1 MNTLFSAVFFDI
13 TQDIFLKQ
21 HVDFNTRFREGNES
35 SMLDLI
41 FTNEDYMIENLRSIA
56 PLGKSDHVGLLF
68 TFITYSAIDSRAY
81 GGKKHDYWK
90 ADMSEINPSLQKVK
104 WEEEME
110 NRGVNQSWRFFK
122 SKIEEVIKNNVPLK
136 ERRKQIS
143 KPPWQTKR
151 VCRSVKKQTQL
162 WKRYERTDR
171 NKEYE
176 EYKKERNKNNQM
188 RKKAKREYEKKLL
201 KRFKDKPKLFD
212 SYVRNKQKVKRVI
225 PQLNTHHHH

>member
-1 MNTLFSAVFFDI
+1 MEEGLFYIVNKLQSTPCVELSTDFESCVWNIITLNKKDKQKHGISHLLILGDFNFPEIDWMKYLIKGSDISLPANCFDI
-13 TQDIFLKQ
+13 TQDLFLKQ

-68 TFITYSAIDSRAY
+68 TFITYSAIDSRVY

-90 ADMSEINPSLQKVK
+90 ADMSEINSSLQKVK

-110 NRGVNQSWRFFK
+110 NKGVNQSWRFFR
-122 SKIEEVIKNNVPLK
+122 SKIEEVVKNNVPLK
-136 ERRKQIS
+136 ERRKQRS

-151 VCRSVKKQTQL
+151 AVDL
-162 WKRYERTDR
+162 
-171 NKEYE
+171 
-176 EYKKERNKNNQM
+176 
-188 RKKAKREYEKKLL
+188 
-201 KRFKDKPKLFD
+201 
-212 SYVRNKQKVKRVI
+212 
-225 PQLNTHHHH
+225 